1 MKRLI
6 DPVILCARARA
17 FPDPRVGSCEFP
29 RFPRNIRET
38 RSSDQIESRSK
49 GRRCQKKVVDACRR
63 IENYW
68 PRYVSGFYQSLPLH
82 RARSC
87 SLSLS
92 LSLVLWE
99 TNFSAAFCQNART
112 ERMISRGDLQSKS
125 AYGPIVSRASA
136 GLSNVS
142 YLSGMRARSSSR
154 GVIYISRAETLLSGM
169 ARRNARSPAVE
180 QRSQSALPSAHADV

>member
-92 LSLVLWE
+92 FSLVLWE
-99 TNFSAAFCQNART
+99 TNFSAAFCQNARI

-125 AYGPIVSRASA
+125 AYGRHCVACKRGAFECIVFIGDAREIFFA
-136 GLSNVS
+136 G
-142 YLSGMRARSSSR
+142 RH
-154 GVIYISRAETLLSGM
+154 IYIAS
-169 ARRNARSPAVE
+169 
-180 QRSQSALPSAHADV
+180 